1 MMRHAFPVF
10 VAALIAGLALRFW
23 HLGATGWQYDEVVYH
38 QVAAGVLQ
46 HGILAEKATYGVA
59 TQPFLYEP
67 PWYPMMLAAWFGV
80 AEPTVTAARVLGVVF
95 SAGSLVAI
103 WLLLRRLTGSGPAAT
118 IAAIPLVFDG
128 WLLYIQRFS
137 YIENLT
143 LFLIAAGLLAYQR
156 AVDTDR
162 GWVLAGVIA
171 GVAVAVKYTAVP
183 ILLTVLLCWLILRRA
198 HRQHLRL
205 LGTAALIIVLDQ
217 IVLIFLWGHF
227 YLSDTLT
234 QIMRVLGI
242 RSSGGTVTSPGEL
255 VHLLFRQYDVFIPSL
270 LIALSGLAIAVGL
283 LWRCYR
289 ERDWAPAGRQ
299 ALLFSWSAAGVV
311 TFGLSSLRFPQYFAL
326 ILVPLYLLFWTTLSE
341 RLTPALRYA
350 ALGAACAAGISS
362 WMLSTNGQQINP
374 FQRTEQYAAGHL
386 APNAVVV
393 ADEQIGDLIRQPY
406 CREQQATAPCLRKA
420 SYVIT
425 WDTFLQQTQKLG
437 NRAFAA
443 RFRGANAVWSVT
455 GFSGTA
461 TVWKLA
467 VPKPKPKPPAPV
479 VGVDVEA
486 DQNYPLAQAQAYGK
500 RLLPFIQDTL
510 HASGLGIV
518 LDLCNPSFQDGP
530 VTRCAQSLSPQ
541 DVRALAEQAA
551 MRHLTVQVRPL
562 VRVGPPSGWNEPARS
577 WEGHIR
583 PYSAANWLASLSVAE
598 RPYLAALGGIPHA
611 QFVLGTELQGVD
623 NAPEWP
629 ALARQATAICGCQV
643 SVDIWRKHYLTH
655 VTPALS
661 VLGTDWYPVLRL
673 PPSASQAQVTAAWEQ
688 SLSGIS
694 PGVLSATSLDETSI
708 RATAGA
714 YLHPF
719 AWDINGPAA
728 PQVQSRYFIA
738 ACQAVAKYHMKGI
751 WFYNIPLSDNPAAP
765 FQFPA
770 YFVGNDGASAIA
782 SCARIIEK
790 QS

>member
-1 MMRHAFPVF
+1 M
-10 VAALIAGLALRFW
+10 LLAG
-23 HLGATGWQYDEVVYH
+23 
-38 QVAAGVLQ
+38 
-46 HGILAEKATYGVA
+46 
-59 TQPFLYEP
+59 
-67 PWYPMMLAAWFGV
+67 WFGV
-80 AEPTVTAARVLGVVF
+80 AGPTITAARVLGVVF
-95 SAGSLVAI
+95 SAASLVAL
-103 WLLLRRLTGSGPAAT
+103 WLLLRRLTSSGPAAT
-118 IAAIPLVFDG
+118 VAALPLVFDG

-143 LFLIAAGLLAYQR
+143 VLLIAAGLLAYQR

-162 GWVLAGVIA
+162 GWVLAGVLT

-183 ILLTVLLCWLILRRA
+183 ILLTVLLCWLIQRRA

-205 LGTAALIIVLDQ
+205 LGAAVLIIALDQ
-217 IVLIFLWGHF
+217 IVLIVVWGRV

-234 QIMRVLGI
+234 QIMRVLGV
-242 RSSGGTVTSPGEL
+242 RSSGGTVTSPADL

-270 LIALSGLAIAVGL
+270 LIALSGLVIAVSL
-283 LWRCYR
+283 LWQCYR
-289 ERDWAPAGRQ
+289 KRDWTPARRQ

-326 ILVPLYLLFWTTLSE
+326 ILVPLYLLFWTTVSE

-350 ALGAACAAGISS
+350 AVGAACAAGIAS
-362 WMLSTNGQQINP
+362 WVLSTNGQQVNP
-374 FQRTEQYAAGHL
+374 FQRTEQYAMGHL

-393 ADEQIGDLIRQPY
+393 ADEQIGDLIPQPY

-437 NRAFAA
+437 DKAFDA
-443 RFRGANAVWSVT
+443 RFRGATAVWSVT

-467 VPKPKPKPPAPV
+467 VPKPPAPA
-479 VGVDVEA
+479 VGIVGIDVEA
-486 DQNYPLAQAQAYGK
+486 DQNYPLAQADAYGR

-518 LDLCNPSFQDGP
+518 LDLCNPSFRDGP

-541 DVRALAEQAA
+541 DVHALAELAA
-551 MRHLTVQVRPL
+551 ARHMAVQVRPL
-562 VRVGPPSGWNEPARS
+562 VRVGPPSGWNTPALS

-583 PYSAANWLASLSVAE
+583 PYSPANWLVSLSMAE
-598 RPYLAALGGIPHA
+598 RPYLAALAGIPNA
-611 QFVLGTELQGVD
+611 QFVLGTELKWLD

-629 ALARQATAICGCQV
+629 ALASQATAICDCQV
-643 SVDIWRKHYLTH
+643 SVDIWDQHYRAHFAPT
-655 VTPALS
+655 LS
-661 VLGTDWYPVLRL
+661 NVGTDWYPNLHI
-673 PPSASQAQVTAAWEQ
+673 PPSASQAEVTAGWEQ

-694 PGVLSATSLDETSI
+694 PSVLSITSVDETSI

-714 YLHPF
+714 YLHPA
-719 AWDINGPAA
+719 AWNTNGPAA

-738 ACQAVAKYHMKGI
+738 ACQTVAKYHMKGI
-751 WFYNIPLSDNPAAP
+751 WFYFIPLNDDPAAP

-770 YFVGNDGASAIA
+770 YFVGNGGANAIA
-782 SCARIIEK
+782 SCARILEK
-790 QS
+790 KS